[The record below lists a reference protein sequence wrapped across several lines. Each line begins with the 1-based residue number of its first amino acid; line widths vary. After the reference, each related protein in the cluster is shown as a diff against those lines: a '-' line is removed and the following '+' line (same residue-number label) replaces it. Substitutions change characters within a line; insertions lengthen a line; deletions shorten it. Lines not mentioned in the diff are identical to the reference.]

1 MPDYSDMEPEEA
13 YECGYEEGY
22 KAAMKEAEPEMGERY
37 GMRGSYGRRGY
48 DESSMGERHM
58 MGERR
63 GRDSM
68 GRYR

>member
-1 MPDYSDMEPEEA
+1 MGHRMGEKTGDWSAAEMEA
-13 YECGYEEGY
+13 YECGRKEGYEEGY
-22 KAAMKEAEPEMGERY
+22 EAAQMELMGER
-37 GMRGSYGRRGY
+37 MGRREHY
-48 DESSMGERHM
+48 